1 MGASLAGRKIAA
13 GLQRSETLTRGCYLE
28 GDFLVVREAAGD
40 KYSSL
45 RVLMS
50 DVRNKLVEAEE
61 MLVLALQRS
70 ETLTRGWYLDGG
82 WMVMR
87 QEAGDKYS
95 SLMVSMSD
103 VHDRLVEA
111 EEMLVLA

>member
-61 MLVLALQRS
+61 MLVLALQRR
-70 ETLTRGWYLDGG
+70 EG
-82 WMVMR
+82 
-87 QEAGDKYS
+87 YS
-95 SLMVSMSD
+95 L
-103 VHDRLVEA
+103 LVA
-111 EEMLVLA
+111 VLEMFELALLQGMEVEKEQGADFGQLGLRIARCLRN